1 MFAVFIDQPF
11 MKVSSVKIKMLMNTY
26 GTATSQITDVTEC
39 FVLAGCEAYNYSV
52 LVP

>member
-1 MFAVFIDQPF
+1 MFVVFMDQQF
-11 MKVSSVKIKMLMNTY
+11 MKVSSVKIWILMNTC

-52 LVP
+52 SVP